1 MKFKAKI
8 LNQDSFFKRLERK
21 ENAAIAGMNRSVE
34 MSTLNIY
41 NDAIRSIH
49 AHLSKGETYGKHTA
63 SREGFPPNSDTG
75 TLANSIQFEF
85 DRSETEIVG
94 YVGTNLKYGLNLEFG
109 TSTIKPRPWLRPAFE
124 KNKEKFYKSCEQ
136 AIKKALKK

>member
-49 AHLSKGETYGKHTA
+49 AHLSKGKTYGKHTA
-63 SREGFPPNSDTG
+63 SSEGFPPNSDTG

-109 TSTIKPRPWLRPAFE
+109 TSTIKIGRAHV
-124 KNKEKFYKSCEQ
+124 
-136 AIKKALKK
+136 